1 VGPTPCCHPFMYFI
15 SPYSATICHIT
26 HSFIF
31 NFHSFFFLLQYNKLF
46 FTFHIFSHPTH
57 QPNPMDPTP
66 SFHRRFPSS
75 SDRLLG
81 AFNFSPSTTSAVG
94 DELTEA
100 ELFNWSSDSS
110 ESENQQRP
118 PPQPKELT
126 RHRSFDLSQD
136 SGILAVLSGSDNRRG
151 DSPVFRGKSPVS
163 SSRMIPSFPRPR
175 PSENMIQSMPTRKFF
190 QQSAPVKVPI
200 MPPSRFPR
208 RRDVDELAVL
218 DDDDDDGEELLPPHE
233 IVARGSGVS
242 PRTTFSVLEG
252 VGRTLKGRDLRQ
264 VRNAVLRQTGF
275 LD

>member
-1 VGPTPCCHPFMYFI
+1 
-15 SPYSATICHIT
+15 
-26 HSFIF
+26 
-31 NFHSFFFLLQYNKLF
+31 
-46 FTFHIFSHPTH
+46 
-57 QPNPMDPTP
+57 MDPTP
-66 SFHRRFPSS
+66 SFHRRFPSN

-81 AFNFSPSTTSAVG
+81 AFNFSPPSSITTSAG
-94 DELTEA
+94 DELNEA
-100 ELFNWSSDSS
+100 ELFWSSDSS
-110 ESENQQRP
+110 ESENQNQNQRP
-118 PPQPKELT
+118 APQPTELT

-136 SGILAVLSGSDNRRG
+136 SGILAVLSGPDNR

-175 PSENMIQSMPTRKFF
+175 PSSGYNSEQLVQSMPARKF
-190 QQSAPVKVPI
+190 QQSAPVKVPVL
-200 MPPSRFPR
+200 PPSQFSR
-208 RRDVDELAVL
+208 RRNVDALAVL

-233 IVARGSGVS
+233 LVARGSGVS